1 MVLLLLMVEL
11 FIDYFIQTFLSS
23 RIFFDILF
31 PNIFADFCSSI
42 VFQFFSHSTWVLVV
56 ATTVHTGVGP
66 SLPIEFAGI
75 IAALRPITGRFLSV
89 F

>member
-11 FIDYFIQTFLSS
+11 LIDYFIQTFLSS
-23 RIFFDILF
+23 GIFFDILF

-56 ATTVHTGVGP
+56 ATPFFFTQTVNGKCPLACLNGDTA
-66 SLPIEFAGI
+66 I
-75 IAALRPITGRFLSV
+75 
-89 F
+89 